1 MELEIL
7 MPERKLFS
15 GEVYGVQLPGITG
28 SFELLQNHAPLLSAL
43 GNGKIKILKDKTG
56 STVSY
61 SIQGGFAEVLN
72 NKVAVLVEGA
82 TES

>member
-1 MELEIL
+1 
-7 MPERKLFS
+7 
-15 GEVYGVQLPGITG
+15 
-28 SFELLQNHAPLLSAL
+28 LLQNHAPLLSAL
-43 GNGKIKILKDKTG
+43 GNGKIKILKDKAG

-82 TES
+82 VES